1 MTGTFY
7 DGINLNF
14 SFDSASFG
22 KQQSTAERSEAGQQV
37 SESINGVK
45 LGLREGFIN
54 PFPLSNTLLQIVV
67 PCKNKV
73 IGASAV
79 SDNEDVAS
87 GHGLSS
93 WGELITPLLYD
104 TPKACLTSAPMVGQ
118 MISSVDQRSCVVD
131 KNGDFSIASSNGLDS
146 NRLLVSRHNVSM
158 EDLESKAS
166 SCKINPMLNCQIK
179 DFGPRCFIGS
189 NEGNN
194 PEPKAILTT
203 KTPKQFYFM
212 SFVSPWVA
220 PSSSWAD

>member
-1 MTGTFY
+1 MTGTIY
-7 DGINLNF
+7 DGTLLNF

-22 KQQSTAERSEAGQQV
+22 KQQSTADRSEAGQFIL
-37 SESINGVK
+37 SETGATALLSDVNLSCVPIKCVAGWTVW
-45 LGLREGFIN
+45 FIAG
-54 PFPLSNTLLQIVV
+54 
-67 PCKNKV
+67 K
-73 IGASAV
+73 
-79 SDNEDVAS
+79 
-87 GHGLSS
+87 
-93 WGELITPLLYD
+93 
-104 TPKACLTSAPMVGQ
+104 
-118 MISSVDQRSCVVD
+118 RSCVVD
-131 KNGDFSIASSNGLDS
+131 KFGDFSIASSNGLDS

-179 DFGPRCFIGS
+179 DFGLCCYPCP
-189 NEGNN
+189 NEGIN